1 MKGMLSLS
9 GVCACVIAATAT
21 PASAQADVTIGY
33 QFLHASGSFVDPRSI
48 IDDSR
53 NFPLG
58 FNIDVS
64 APVAPHVRLVGE
76 VNWGRHR
83 DTFTANLNV
92 DRTATAVGGG
102 IRLLFPVGSARA
114 TPFVQVI
121 AGAEHESVND
131 GETVARPGD
140 SGTHFMMQP
149 GAGLAIKTGWPWE
162 FVAEADFRRI
172 VADKTDNTDFGDE
185 FRLFFGIRLD
195 F

>member
-1 MKGMLSLS
+1 MRDRCDGH
-9 GVCACVIAATAT
+9 A
-21 PASAQADVTIGY
+21 TIGY
-33 QFLHASGSFVDPRSI
+33 QFLHASGSFFDPRSI

-102 IRLLFPVGSARA
+102 IRLLSPSD
-114 TPFVQVI
+114 P
-121 AGAEHESVND
+121 
-131 GETVARPGD
+131 
-140 SGTHFMMQP
+140 
-149 GAGLAIKTGWPWE
+149 LAQRRS
-162 FVAEADFRRI
+162 FR
-172 VADKTDNTDFGDE
+172 
-185 FRLFFGIRLD
+185 
-195 F
+195 